1 MCYTSQ
7 TTSIGVSH
15 SAYGIALR
23 KNHYIIHMN
32 VFRILLQLLVIV
44 FNKLSSREKIIYYK
58 VNDKYL
64 LQMNVSHIQL
74 IDVA

>member
-1 MCYTSQ
+1 
-7 TTSIGVSH
+7 
-15 SAYGIALR
+15 
-23 KNHYIIHMN
+23 MN

-58 VNDKYL
+58 VNNKYL

-74 IDVA
+74 IDVT